1 MGDGIVAD
9 FHEDLDAEATQ
20 GIADRIDVFLSPDE
34 PIHATILVD
43 AQGSSILGKSA
54 DGQSGK
60 YDEQQIFSHFLQ
72 VCFDAAKL
80 QLFFINFVALSEIR

>member
-1 MGDGIVAD
+1 MGDGIVANL
-9 FHEDLDAEATQ
+9 HEDLDAEAAQ

-80 QLFFINFVALSEIR
+80 QLFFIIFVALSEIQ